1 MGYKNYCFGLRGSD
15 SSWNAN
21 LPKKPF
27 FGNEIGSGENETVF
41 CYWVSAL
48 DFKRISWCA
57 YKRERE
63 RERVA
68 EGGREKVLW
77 TVGSAGF
84 AGLVVL
90 VSGQ

>member
-63 RERVA
+63 SERESERVLQKEIERRSYGQWDRLA
-68 EGGREKVLW
+68 L
-77 TVGSAGF
+77 
-84 AGLVVL
+84 LV
-90 VSGQ
+90 